1 MKLYDADPTVLC
13 ALANIGIKV
22 VVALPI
28 EQFTAA
34 ASRVSYALL
43 WLRRSSPA
51 PYPSPPRCRGLA
63 AEASATGATCSRG

>member
-1 MKLYDADPTVLC
+1 VKLYDADPTVLC

-28 EQFTAA
+28 KQFTAA
-34 ASRVSYALL
+34 VSRVSYALL

-51 PYPSPPRCRGLA
+51 PFPSPPRRRSLA
-63 AEASATGATCSRG
+63 AEAGATCSRG